1 MTHQNLDFKVK
12 YYFLYKKKWQ
22 KSILGTGTALAFIPK
37 ALQKSPIKTLSF
49 IKEHIFT
56 TCDHLNYLMQKTE

>member
-1 MTHQNLDFKVK
+1 MTHRNKDFKVK
-12 YYFLYKKKWQ
+12 NYFLHKKKWQ

-49 IKEHIFT
+49 INDIFLLLAT
-56 TCDHLNYLMQKTE
+56 I